1 MVDMQSRIDKIY
13 TYRSPFE
20 LNNMSKEKTD
30 ELRKYPHLCVSQTLV
45 EGLKAYYGRD
55 NFGIICTVDNLL
67 KKFYESWC
75 DQEENNVKQSIA
87 ISNVL
92 EKWREGGTQ
101 NSKLLGTLSHNEKEI
116 IKSIKYL
123 VESHIAADDLPKGLS
138 KEQKALQNLYK
149 QIESR
154 KEFQISEPITLQNK
168 AEKKKVLQ
176 ACYAEILRD
185 ELKKYIRKK
194 TIKEYEKEHT
204 ETKFKKGQLED
215 KVLMAL
221 INKELKEIQHKII
234 KYREQLE
241 EERLSPEHRQKYKKW
256 CMQEERKNTGITHI
270 VAQLEKYKRGIG
282 DVQKV
287 FIHGVHQF
295 TPIILH
301 LLSDLKA
308 MGIEII
314 AMFNYDEQ
322 YPEIYKTWDV
332 VYRWTGL
339 AFAHE
344 GNRYA
349 QPRAIGKGLGE
360 IYENNFSAIAS
371 AYDEKYY
378 KFEHLTSFCD
388 YVGDE
393 YEKATLR
400 YQKEQSQKHRGSSK
414 KAEQLE
420 EDDNSKLRKIALMD
434 EQFYAINGSEIND
447 LLKLYFPEQ
456 FSSRHFLT
464 YPIGQ
469 FILSLYR
476 MWDDDL
482 EIEQIDRLIA
492 NNKDPKE
499 ASGLKLHIDEMKE
512 ALSLSIW
519 DKEGM
524 PTPLEIFDN
533 LKYYFR
539 NEQTFEQYEQKL
551 KRLKAISKNVP
562 QTLIQKHKRRLPFF
576 IYTSDELEYFEGVL
590 ESIKKIAKDLF
601 STSRQGIKENL
612 EKIISNI
619 KYLISN
625 PLLEERI
632 SDDEIKMVEDIQK
645 RISMISDEGEN
656 TYISNIKKT
665 IGLYLQASTSEEYQ
679 AEWIVRDFEQID
691 GGVLLAAAQ
700 KRDEGEGAGTKAF
713 HYAGVSDEN
722 LLGHS
727 RKELPWPLTNELYRN
742 VNTKDSDIAEICSIC
757 RAEYTNFLRYSLFY
771 GTYFLMDN
779 KKINLS
785 YIKEVGDDEAHPYS
799 TMAYIMNI
807 KVEPFKQDINPGEFS
822 GKLEYKLT
830 DIEIRLPYNM
840 TDREKRSMETCS
852 MRYLW
857 NHCLDQD
864 TYFSD
869 EFQVER
875 VAKQFVTSAYLENTN
890 NQENT
895 AQKWMF
901 NEEEFEKFKK
911 YMPIFDEMDWKEI
924 RYAIQNKNGKK
935 DTAIYIDNVM
945 EFIYRD
951 WKKYGQSKEA
961 VVEEFMEWLEGEDEI
976 VWEEEKCKNCN
987 QHGVC
992 EVYIMR
998 DEREVV
1004 IDD

>member
-1 MVDMQSRIDKIY
+1 MIDMQSRIDKIY

-45 EGLKAYYGRD
+45 EGLKAYYGRN
-55 NFGIICTVDNLL
+55 NFGVICTIDNLL
-67 KKFYESWC
+67 KKFYKVWC
-75 DQEENNVKQSIA
+75 DQEENNVKQSIT

-92 EKWREGGTQ
+92 EEWREIGVK
-101 NSKLLGTLSHNEKEI
+101 NSKLLGTLSHNEKEL

-123 VESHIAADDLPKGLS
+123 VESHIAADDLPKELNE
-138 KEQKALQNLYK
+138 EQKALQQLYK
-149 QIESR
+149 QIEGR
-154 KEFQISEPITLQNK
+154 KEFRISDPITLENK
-168 AEKKKVLQ
+168 KEKKKQ
-176 ACYAEILRD
+176 INECYADILRD
-185 ELKKYIRKK
+185 ELKKYVRKVTIQAYETEHPGIRLKK
-194 TIKEYEKEHT
+194 D
-204 ETKFKKGQLED
+204 QLED
-215 KVLMAL
+215 KILILL
-221 INKELKEIQHKII
+221 INKELKEIQGKIL

-241 EERLSPEHRQKYKKW
+241 EEGLSVEDRQKYKKW
-256 CMQEERKNTGITHI
+256 CMQEERKNTGISHI
-270 VAQLEKYKRGIG
+270 LTELEKYKSGVG
-282 DVQKV
+282 DIQKV
-287 FIHGVHQF
+287 VVHGIHQF

-308 MGIEII
+308 MGIEVI
-314 AMFNYDEQ
+314 AMFNYDEK

-339 AFAHE
+339 EFAHE
-344 GNRYA
+344 GNAYE

-360 IYENNFSAIAS
+360 IYQNNFSAIAS

-400 YQKEQSQKHRGSSK
+400 YQEEQAQKSNYPQK
-414 KAEQLE
+414 KE
-420 EDDNSKLRKIALMD
+420 EDSNSKLRKIALMD

-476 MWDDDL
+476 MWDDQL
-482 EIEQIDRLIA
+482 EKENIEQLIA
-492 NNKDPKE
+492 EQKDPKE
-499 ASGLKLHIDEMKE
+499 ASGLVLRIDDMKE
-512 ALSLSIW
+512 ALSLNIW
-519 DKEGM
+519 YKKGM
-524 PTPLEIFDN
+524 PTPIEIFDN
-533 LKYYFR
+533 LKYYFK
-539 NEQTFEQYEQKL
+539 NEKTFEDYERKL
-551 KRLKAISKNVP
+551 NYLKAISKSQAKP
-562 QTLIQKHKRRLPFF
+562 IIQEHKKRLPFF
-576 IYTSDELEYFEGVL
+576 IYTSEEIEYFEEVL
-590 ESIKKIAKDLF
+590 KSIKKIAKDLF
-601 STSRQGIKENL
+601 STSKQGIKENL
-612 EKIISNI
+612 EKIITNI

-632 SDDEIKMVEDIQK
+632 SDDEIKMVEDIEK
-645 RISMISDEGEN
+645 RIAMISDEGEN

-665 IGLYLQASTSEEYQ
+665 ISLYLQASTSEEYE

-700 KRDEGEGAGTKAF
+700 KRDEGEGIGTKAF

-722 LLGHS
+722 LLGKS
-727 RKELPWPLTNELYRN
+727 RKELPWPLTNELYSG
-742 VNTKDSDIAEICSIC
+742 VNSKERDIAEICSIC
-757 RAEYTNFLRYSLFY
+757 RSEYTNFLRYSLFY

-785 YIKEVGDDEAHPYS
+785 YIEEIGDDEAHPYS
-799 TMAYIMNI
+799 AMAYIMNI
-807 KVEPFKQDINPGEFS
+807 KVEPFKEDSNLGTFS
-822 GKLEYKLT
+822 GKLAYELT
-830 DIEIRLPYNM
+830 DVKIEPPYNIIES
-840 TDREKRSMETCS
+840 EKRSMETCP

-875 VAKQFVTSAYLENTN
+875 VAKQYVISAYLENTY
-890 NQENT
+890 NQRNT
-895 AQKWMF
+895 AHNWTF

-924 RYAIQNKNGKK
+924 RYAIQNKNGAK
-935 DTAIYIDNVM
+935 DSKTYINNAM
-945 EFIYRD
+945 EFIFRD
-951 WKKYGQSKEA
+951 WSKYQKDKDT
-961 VVEEFMEWLEGEDEI
+961 VITEFMTWLEEKDEI

-987 QHGVC
+987 QHAVC

-998 DEREVV
+998 DEHEIA
-1004 IDD
+1004 IDN

>member
-55 NFGIICTVDNLL
+55 NFGVICTVDNLL
-67 KKFYESWC
+67 KKFYEVWC
-75 DQEENNVKQSIA
+75 NQEENNVKQSIA

-92 EKWREGGTQ
+92 EEWRERGVQ
-101 NSKLLGTLSHNEKEI
+101 NSKLLGTLSHNEKEL

-123 VESHIAADDLPKGLS
+123 VESHIAADDMPKGLS
-138 KEQKALQNLYK
+138 KEQKALQHLYK
-149 QIESR
+149 QIEKR
-154 KEFQISEPITLQNK
+154 KEFQISEPITPRNK
-168 AEKKKVLQ
+168 KEKKKEIND
-176 ACYAEILRD
+176 CYADILRD
-185 ELKKYIRKK
+185 ELKKYIRKV
-194 TIKEYEKEHT
+194 TIQSYEKKHPEIRL
-204 ETKFKKGQLED
+204 KKDQLED
-215 KVLMAL
+215 EVLTLL
-221 INKELKEIQHKII
+221 IDKELKEIQGKII

-241 EERLSPEHRQKYKKW
+241 EEGLSPEDRQKYKKW
-256 CMQEERKNTGITHI
+256 CMQEERKNTGISHI
-270 VAQLEKYKRGIG
+270 LTQLEKYKSGVG
-282 DVQKV
+282 DIQKV
-287 FIHGVHQF
+287 FIHGIHQF

-308 MGIEII
+308 MGIEVI

-339 AFAHE
+339 EFAYE
-344 GNRYA
+344 GNRYD
-349 QPRAIGKGLGE
+349 QPRTIGKGLGE

-393 YEKATLR
+393 YERATLR
-400 YQKEQSQKHRGSSK
+400 YKE
-414 KAEQLE
+414 EQAQRNKYTQEKGE
-420 EDDNSKLRKIALMD
+420 EDSNSKLRKIALMD
-434 EQFYAINGSEIND
+434 EQFYAINGSEMND

-476 MWDDDL
+476 MWDDQL
-482 EIEQIDRLIA
+482 EKEQIDRLIA
-492 NNKDPKE
+492 EKKDPKE
-499 ASGLKLHIDEMKE
+499 ASGLILQIDNMKD

-524 PTPLEIFDN
+524 PTALEIFDN
-533 LKYYFR
+533 IKYYFR
-539 NEQTFEQYEQKL
+539 NEQTFEEYEQKL
-551 KRLKAISKNVP
+551 KQLKAISRNIPK
-562 QTLIQKHKRRLPFF
+562 TLVQEHKRRLPFF

-590 ESIKKIAKDLF
+590 NSIKIIAKDLF
-601 STSRQGIKENL
+601 STSKQGIKENI
-612 EKIISNI
+612 EKIINNI

-632 SDDEIKMVEDIQK
+632 SDDEIKMVEDIEK

-665 IGLYLQASTSEEYQ
+665 IGLYLKASTSEEYE

-700 KRDEGEGAGTKAF
+700 KRDEGEGVGTKAF

-722 LLGHS
+722 LLGKS
-727 RKELPWPLTNELYRN
+727 RKELPWPLTNELYRG
-742 VNTKDSDIAEICSIC
+742 VNSKDRDIAEICSTC
-757 RAEYTNFLRYSLFY
+757 RSEYTNFLRYSLFY

-785 YIKEVGDDEAHPYS
+785 YIKEIGDDEAHPYS
-799 TMAYIMNI
+799 IMAYIMNI
-807 KVEPFKQDINPGEFS
+807 KVEPFKQDINPGKFS
-822 GKLEYKLT
+822 GKLKYELT
-830 DIEIRLPYNM
+830 DVKIEPPYNM
-840 TDREKRSMETCS
+840 IDREKRSMETCP

-857 NHCLDQD
+857 NHCLDKD

-875 VAKQFVTSAYLENTN
+875 VAKQFVISAYLENTY

-895 AQKWMF
+895 PQNWTFDEK
-901 NEEEFEKFKK
+901 EFEKFIK

-924 RYAIQNKNGKK
+924 RYAIQNKNGAK
-935 DTAIYIDNVM
+935 DSKTYINNAM
-945 EFIYRD
+945 EFIFRD
-951 WKKYGQSKEA
+951 WSKYQKEKD
-961 VVEEFMEWLEGEDEI
+961 VVIEEFMTWLEEKDEI

-987 QHGVC
+987 QHAVC
-992 EVYIMR
+992 EVYIIR
-998 DEREVV
+998 DEHELLL
-1004 IDD
+1004 DN